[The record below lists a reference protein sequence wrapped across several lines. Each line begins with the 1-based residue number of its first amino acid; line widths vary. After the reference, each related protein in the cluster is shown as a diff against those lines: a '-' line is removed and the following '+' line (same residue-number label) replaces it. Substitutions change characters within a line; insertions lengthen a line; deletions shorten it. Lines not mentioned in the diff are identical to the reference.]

1 MNKCQEVTSGEVQ
14 DEARLIQGHRS
25 RFQGRITGWVSHKAP
40 GEEEEASQGQRVG
53 VGRREQQF

>member
-25 RFQGRITGWVSHKAP
+25 RFQGRITGWV
-40 GEEEEASQGQRVG
+40 RVTRLL
-53 VGRREQQF
+53 GRKRRLPKGRG